1 MKSVFRIYEQLTLNV
16 NNTEHITYRWADLY
30 YTDVNNGYD
39 LIRITNQFTSKEV
52 ALETLQELIEL
63 KKKKEFWVNLS
74 GTYII
79 IEEYEI

>member
-1 MKSVFRIYEQLTLNV
+1 MKSVFRIYEQCTLSI
-16 NNTEHITYRWADLY
+16 NNTEHITYKWADLY
-30 YTDVNNGYD
+30 YTDVDNGYD

>member
-1 MKSVFRIYEQLTLNV
+1 MKSVFRIYEQCTLSI
-16 NNTEHITYRWADLY
+16 NNTEHTTYRRADLY
-30 YTDVNNGYD
+30 YTDVDNGYD